1 MLDAKS
7 KKTRRHTQ
15 DVGQLLNRVDAGDAA
30 RPLQLR
36 SWALLDLTKPA
47 ERKAHEYLTFATTGR
62 DPSLRLLDVRRVHSL
77 VLAAVIWVHRKE
89 PAVIEVDLADSA
101 GISLRWHYY
110 LTTDLARAELN
121 RRCSAMSGAQP

>member
-1 MLDAKS
+1 MPCHARS
-7 KKTRRHTQ
+7 ASVTPRR
-15 DVGQLLNRVDAGDAA
+15 
-30 RPLQLR
+30 RPFPLR
-36 SWALLDLTKPA
+36 PPPVPLALLDLTKPA

-62 DPSLRLLDVRRVHSL
+62 DPSLRLLDVRRVGSL
-77 VLAAVIWVHRKE
+77 LLAAVVWVHRKE

-121 RRCSAMSGAQP
+121 RRCSAVPGARP